1 MAADHPPRGPGD
13 EAAEEA
19 PGDEGLRGG
28 VDGGRSPGVPQGEVR
43 KTQARALE
51 PGPEEVGVRVMPT
64 SAVTQPRFFLEP
76 SSKTGSWILQSE
88 TVKLPKS
95 GRFYSM
101 GFSPKG
107 QTGKLWLSIE
117 TKESFTAMNLLQ
129 FPI

>member
-28 VDGGRSPGVPQGEVR
+28 VDGGRSPGVPHEEVR
-43 KTQARALE
+43 ETQARALE

-64 SAVTQPRFFLEP
+64 SAATQPRFFHEP
-76 SSKTGSWILQSE
+76 FSETGSWIRRSE
-88 TVKLPKS
+88 MVKLSKA
-95 GRFYSM
+95 GRYNFV

-107 QTGKLWLSIE
+107 QTHPERRPGLRDLRPSPRD
-117 TKESFTAMNLLQ
+117 LQ
-129 FPI
+129 P